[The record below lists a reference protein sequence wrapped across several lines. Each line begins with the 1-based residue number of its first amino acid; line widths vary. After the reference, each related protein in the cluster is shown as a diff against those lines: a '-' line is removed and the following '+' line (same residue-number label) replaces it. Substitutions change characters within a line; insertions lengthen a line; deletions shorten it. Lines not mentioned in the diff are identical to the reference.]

1 MFNSSRLSLAR
12 RRRGMTKKAL
22 AEAVGVTSRAI
33 TAFEA
38 GDYEPGAETAAA
50 ISRTLDFPPA
60 FFEADDMDVP
70 EVGSASFRSMS
81 RMTAGVRHAALA
93 AGAIAFAV
101 DDWVKRRFELP
112 PVDLPDLPGEEPE
125 GAAAA
130 LRQCWGLGERPI
142 RNTVHLLE
150 AKGVRVFSLGEDRR
164 EVDALS
170 LWRNE
175 QPYVFL
181 NTFKSAERSR
191 FDAAH
196 ELAHLVLH
204 KHGAPSGQDAEKE
217 ANRFASAF
225 LMSEGS
231 VRASAPRMPSLKHL
245 VALKTRWIVSVSALA
260 YRLHALK
267 LLSDWHH
274 RTIYTQIA
282 ANGYLT
288 SEPNPSPRE
297 TSQVWAK
304 VFATLRAEGTS
315 KHDLATELSVPVA
328 EVEKLVFGLV
338 MVGMTGAS
346 GTNSGARARVS
357 GSHLKLVI

>member
-1 MFNSSRLSLAR
+1 MFNSTRLSLAR

-22 AEAVGVTSRAI
+22 AEAADLTPRAI

-38 GDYEPGAETAAA
+38 GDYEPSTETATAMA
-50 ISRTLDFPPA
+50 SALGFPLA

-101 DDWVKRRFELP
+101 NDWMQRRF
-112 PVDLPDLPGEEPE
+112 DLPVADVPDLRGEDSE
-125 GAAAA
+125 AAASA
-130 LRQCWGLGERPI
+130 MRQCWGLGERPI
-142 RNTVHLLE
+142 RNMVHLLE

-170 LWRNE
+170 LWRDE

-204 KHGAPSGQDAEKE
+204 KHGGPSGQDAEKE

-225 LMSEGS
+225 LMPEGS
-231 VRASAPRMPSLKHL
+231 VRTVAPRIPSVKHL
-245 VALKTRWIVSVSALA
+245 IALKARWIVSVSALA
-260 YRLHALK
+260 YRLHELGVV
-267 LLSDWHH
+267 SDWHH
-274 RTIYTQIA
+274 RTIYTQLA
-282 ANGYLT
+282 TNGFLT
-288 SEPNPSPRE
+288 SEPNPAQRE

-304 VFATLRAEGTS
+304 VFGALRAEGAS
-315 KHDLATELSVPVA
+315 KHDVAAELNVPVS

-338 MVGMTGAS
+338 MLGMSGVG
-346 GTNSGARARVS
+346 NSGVEMASKPRK
-357 GSHLKLVI
+357 SHLRLVT